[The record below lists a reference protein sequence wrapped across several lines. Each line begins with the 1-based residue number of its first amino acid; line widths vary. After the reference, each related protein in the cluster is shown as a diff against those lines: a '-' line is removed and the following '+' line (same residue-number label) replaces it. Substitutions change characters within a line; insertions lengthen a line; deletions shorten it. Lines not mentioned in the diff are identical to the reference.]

1 MNWLFW
7 AAIAS
12 GIVYGAVLMKRP
24 QSHFRAV
31 AKTVPVALL
40 AASAWASGLP
50 LLLVLALALC
60 ALGDLFL
67 AYDGERAFLAG
78 LVAFLLGHVVYSVLF
93 FDGQDPGW
101 SASMPFFAGTVAIF
115 AFALGIFRALR
126 PKLGDLRLPVMVY
139 TGILS
144 AMAVAAL
151 SRGPDPLL
159 LSGVVLLMASDAVLA
174 FEKFAFDTNSPN
186 KAWSG
191 PFIWFSYFF
200 GQVLVVLAFAA
211 G

>member
-12 GIVYGAVLMKRP
+12 GIAYGAFMMRRP
-24 QSHFRAV
+24 QSHVRAI

-40 AASAWASGLP
+40 AASAWVSGLP

-67 AYDGERAFLAG
+67 AYDGERAFLGG
-78 LVAFLLGHVVYSVLF
+78 LVAFLLGHVVYAVLF
-93 FDGQDPGW
+93 FDGQDPLW
-101 SASMPFFAGTVAIF
+101 SASLPFLAGTFAIF
-115 AFALGIFRALR
+115 AFALGMLRVLR
-126 PKLGDLRLPVMVY
+126 PKLGTFRFPVMVY

-151 SRGPDPLL
+151 SRGPDPVL

-174 FEKFAFDTNSPN
+174 FEKFAFSPSSPN
-186 KAWSG
+186 RKWSG

-200 GQVLVVLAFAA
+200 GQSLVLLAFALR
-211 G
+211 

>member
-12 GIVYGAVLMKRP
+12 GIAYGAFVMKRP
-24 QSHFRAV
+24 QSHLRAI

-40 AASAWASGLP
+40 AASAWMSGLP

-67 AYDGERAFLAG
+67 AHEGERAFLAG
-78 LVAFLLGHVVYSVLF
+78 LVAFLLGHVVYAILF
-93 FDGQDPGW
+93 FDGQDPVW
-101 SASMPFFAGTVAIF
+101 SGTLPFFAGTVAIF
-115 AFALGIFRALR
+115 AFALGVFRVLR
-126 PKLGDLRLPVMVY
+126 PKLGDFRLPVMIY

-159 LSGVVLLMASDAVLA
+159 IAGVALLMASDAVLA

-191 PFIWFSYFF
+191 PFIWFSYFL
-200 GQVLVVLAFAA
+200 GQALVVVAFAA

>member
-1 MNWLFW
+1 MNWPFW
-7 AAIAS
+7 AAIAA
-12 GIVYGAVLMKRP
+12 GTAYGLLIIKRP
-24 QSHFRAV
+24 TGHARAF

-40 AASAWASGLP
+40 AVSAWLSGNP
-50 LLLVLALALC
+50 VLLVVALAFC

-67 AYDGERAFLAG
+67 AYVGERAFLAG
-78 LVAFLLGHVVYSVLF
+78 LVAFLLGHIVYSVLF
-93 FDGQDPGW
+93 FDGQDQGW

-115 AFALGIFRALR
+115 AFALGVFRALR

-186 KAWSG
+186 KSWSG

-200 GQVLVVLAFAA
+200 GQALVVLAFAA